1 MGYVVVAAPQID
13 ACAADIADIIGLQ
26 TRWRND
32 TTVLMSSNA
41 KQCEVAYVQAP
52 ARGIR
57 SVGLE
62 AIDAAAV
69 DEVLRRAKSENL
81 KIIAD
86 TPSVPGIERA
96 VRFHTPFG
104 PILEVHTPS
113 PRDPAPIHSRPPI
126 RAKRLDHVN
135 LRVSDPRGFHDLVTT
150 MLGMRLSDRT
160 EDFSRAWYRGADGFH
175 HSLAAGVGE
184 GLHHYGF
191 DAHSVLDLVG
201 VADTLVAKGRT
212 LLWGIGHHGPGNNI
226 FSYYIDP
233 NGCVVETSFGMERID
248 NDALYQPGVWDSDY
262 DKRVLDL
269 WGSKPPANYAAALTP
284 FAE

>member
-1 MGYVVVAAPQID
+1 MSGLIRQMGYVVVAAPQID
-13 ACAADIADIIGLQ
+13 VCAADIADVVGLQ
-26 TRWRND
+26 MRWRND
-32 TTVLMSSNA
+32 TTILMSSNA
-41 KQCEVAYVQAP
+41 KQCEVAYVQAA

-81 KIIAD
+81 KILAD

-96 VRFHTPFG
+96 VRFRTPFG

-113 PRDPAPIHSRPPI
+113 PRDPAPLHARPPI

-135 LRVSDPRGFHDLVTT
+135 LRVSDPRGFHDLVTN

-175 HSLAAGVGE
+175 HSVGGRSWRGAASLRFRRLFGSGSRRRRRHA
-184 GLHHYGF
+184 GCQGPDF
-191 DAHSVLDLVG
+191 AM
-201 VADTLVAKGRT
+201 
-212 LLWGIGHHGPGNNI
+212 GHRPSWAG
-226 FSYYIDP
+226 
-233 NGCVVETSFGMERID
+233 
-248 NDALYQPGVWDSDY
+248 Q
-262 DKRVLDL
+262 
-269 WGSKPPANYAAALTP
+269 
-284 FAE
+284 